1 MPSIGPH
8 SRQIWVNCLKA
19 AFNLFCQ
26 TPMTRSA
33 NRSERSALS
42 FVRGAITTSLLT
54 AFTTFGA
61 TTAPDANAA
70 EVLEDNAEVLNAE
83 VLNAEVL
90 EDNPKAVLDEAWQLV
105 HREYVDSTFNQT
117 DWLAVRQRLLSRDYT
132 STQAAYDALRDE
144 LRRLEDPYTRFLDPQ
159 EYADITDQ
167 TAGEVSG
174 VGLQVS
180 RDDVS
185 QAIYITSVLEGSPAA
200 ESGLREGDRIL
211 LVDGQSTDRL
221 SVIGVSRLLRGEENS
236 QVTLTYSRNNSAP
249 RSVILTRA
257 RLEVPTVAHRLKEVN
272 GYRIGY
278 IRLDE
283 FNGHA
288 TEQMVEA
295 IKSLT
300 EQEAEAFV
308 LDLRSNPGGL
318 LSASIE
324 ISRLWLQRGPIV
336 RTLDR
341 DGEPS
346 EISANRTA
354 MTDLPMAVLVNSRSA
369 SSSEILTG
377 ALQDNRRA
385 TVVGTT
391 TYGKALVQ
399 SLYGLSDGS
408 GLAVT
413 IAHYYTPNGT
423 DISQKGITP
432 DVEVDLSNGE
442 LRALFSDPSQLAS
455 EQDVQFV
462 QAVSALESTIRN
474 YRADANAPS
483 QLGRTPN

>member
-1 MPSIGPH
+1 MI
-8 SRQIWVNCLKA
+8 RL
-19 AFNLFCQ
+19 
-26 TPMTRSA
+26 A
-33 NRSERSALS
+33 NRLTHSSDFAW
-42 FVRGAITTSLLT
+42 GAIAMSLLT
-54 AFTTFGA
+54 ALTTVGSVA
-61 TTAPDANAA
+61 ETEAYAA
-70 EVLEDNAEVLNAE
+70 ELVD
-83 VLNAEVL
+83 
-90 EDNPKAVLDEAWQLV
+90 DNPKAILDEAWQLV
-105 HREYVDSTFNQT
+105 NREYVDSTFNQT
-117 DWLAVRQRLLSRDYT
+117 DWLAVRQRLLEQEYV
-132 STQAAYDALRDE
+132 STEAAYAALRRE
-144 LRRLEDPYTRFLDPQ
+144 LQRLNDPYTRFLSPQ
-159 EYADITDQ
+159 EYADISDQ

-174 VGLQVS
+174 VGLQLQRDNES
-180 RDDVS
+180 R
-185 QAIYITSVLEGSPAA
+185 AIYVTSVLEGSPA
-200 ESGLREGDRIL
+200 EVSGLRAGDRIL
-211 LVDGQSTDRL
+211 LVDGQSTERL
-221 SVIGVSRLLRGEENS
+221 SVTGAARLLRGEESS
-236 QVTLTYSRNNSAP
+236 QVTLTYSRNNGAP

-257 RLEVPTVAHRLKEVN
+257 RIEVPTVNYRLKEVN

-288 TEQMVEA
+288 TEQMIEA
-295 IKSLT
+295 IETLT

-341 DGEPS
+341 SGEPF
-346 EISANRTA
+346 EINANRTA
-354 MTDLPMAVLVNSRSA
+354 LTDLPMAVLVNHRSA

-377 ALQDNRRA
+377 ALQDNNRA

-432 DVEVDLSNGE
+432 DIQVDLTNGE
-442 LRALFSDPSQLAS
+442 QRALFSDPSRLAS
-455 EQDVQFV
+455 DQDVQFV
-462 QAVSALESTIRN
+462 QAVSALETTIQS
-474 YRADANAPS
+474 YRAVINMPS
-483 QLGRTPN
+483 QLGRTME

>member
-1 MPSIGPH
+1 
-8 SRQIWVNCLKA
+8 
-19 AFNLFCQ
+19 
-26 TPMTRSA
+26 MTSSA
-33 NRSERSALS
+33 NRRSPSLMDLAQG
-42 FVRGAITTSLLT
+42 VIATSLLT
-54 AFTTFGA
+54 AFA
-61 TTAPDANAA
+61 IASPVRVPTAEAI
-70 EVLEDNAEVLNAE
+70 
-83 VLNAEVL
+83 EVL

-117 DWLAVRQRLLSRDYT
+117 DWLAVRQRLLSQEYS
-132 STQAAYDALRDE
+132 STEAAYTALREE
-144 LRRLEDPYTRFLDPQ
+144 LRRLNDPYTRFLDPQ
-159 EYADITDQ
+159 EYSDLSDQ

-174 VGLQVS
+174 VGLQLR
-180 RDDVS
+180 RDNQS
-185 QAIYITSVLEGSPAA
+185 QGIFVTTVLADSPAEA
-200 ESGLREGDRIL
+200 SGLRAGDRIL
-211 LVDGQSTDRL
+211 LVDGQSTERL
-221 SVIGVSRLLRGEENS
+221 STTGVARLLRGADGS
-236 QVTLTYSRNNSAP
+236 QVTLTYSRQSGQP
-249 RSVILTRA
+249 SSVILTRA
-257 RLEVPTVAHRLKEVN
+257 RLELPTVAHQLKEVN

-295 IKSLT
+295 ITTLK
-300 EQEAEAFV
+300 EQNAEAFV

-336 RTLDR
+336 LTLDR
-341 DGEPS
+341 DGDPAA
-346 EISANRTA
+346 ISANRSA
-354 MTDLPMAVLVNSRSA
+354 LTDLPMAVLVNSRSA

-377 ALQDNRRA
+377 ALQDNDRA

-423 DISQKGITP
+423 DISERGITP
-432 DVEVDLSNGE
+432 DIEVDLSNVE
-442 LRALFSDPSQLAS
+442 LQALFNDPARLAS

-462 QAVSALESTIRN
+462 QAVSALESTIQS
-474 YRADANAPS
+474 YRATPSTPS
-483 QLGRTPN
+483 QLGLFPNE

>member
-1 MPSIGPH
+1 
-8 SRQIWVNCLKA
+8 
-19 AFNLFCQ
+19 
-26 TPMTRSA
+26 MTRSA
-33 NRSERSALS
+33 NRRVSSPMA
-42 FVRGAITTSLLT
+42 VVKGAIATSLLT
-54 AFTTFGA
+54 ALSIVTPAVSTVA
-61 TTAPDANAA
+61 EAA
-70 EVLEDNAEVLNAE
+70 ELA
-83 VLNAEVL
+83 

-117 DWLAVRQRLLSRDYT
+117 DWLEVRQRLLSRDYT
-132 STQAAYDALRDE
+132 STQAAYSALRDE
-144 LRRLEDPYTRFLDPQ
+144 LRRLNDPYTRFLDPQ
-159 EYADITDQ
+159 EYAEISDQ

-174 VGLQVS
+174 VGLQLQ
-180 RDDVS
+180 RDD
-185 QAIYITSVLEGSPAA
+185 QTRAIVVTAVLDASPAA
-200 ESGLREGDRIL
+200 VRGLQAGDRIL
-211 LVDGQSTDRL
+211 LVDGQSVDRL
-221 SVIGVSRLLRGEENS
+221 SVSGVSQLLRGTENS
-236 QVTLTYSRNNSAP
+236 QVTLTYSRNGSP
-249 RSVILTRA
+249 PQSVILTRA
-257 RLEVPTVAHRLKEVN
+257 RLELPTVAHDLKQVN

-288 TEQMVEA
+288 TEQMVAA
-295 IKSLT
+295 IEELS
-300 EQEAEAFV
+300 EQDAEAFV
-308 LDLRSNPGGL
+308 LDLRGNPGGL

-341 DGEPS
+341 DGDPA
-346 EISANRTA
+346 EISANRSA
-354 MTDLPMAVLVNSRSA
+354 LTDLPMAVLVNSRSA

-377 ALQDNRRA
+377 ALQDNNRA

-432 DVEVDLSNGE
+432 DIEVSLTNSE
-442 LRALFSDPSQLAS
+442 ERALFSDRNSLAS
-455 EQDVQFV
+455 ERDAQFI
-462 QAVSALESTIRN
+462 QAVTALETTIQS
-474 YRADANAPS
+474 YQRAPEPT
-483 QLGRTPN
+483 QLGQSPN